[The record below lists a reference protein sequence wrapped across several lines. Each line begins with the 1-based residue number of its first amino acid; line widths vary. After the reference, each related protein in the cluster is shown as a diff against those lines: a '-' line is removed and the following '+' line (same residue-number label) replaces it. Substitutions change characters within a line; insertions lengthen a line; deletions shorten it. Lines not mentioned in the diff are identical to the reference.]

1 MTLFQTDEI
10 IDTRVAE
17 VVAEMKFPRDAPKPR
32 VMKASGALS
41 QIIFMHTYKYTLM
54 VSPPYV

>member
-1 MTLFQTDEI
+1 MTLFQNDEI

-32 VMKASGALS
+32 VMKTFEAPGFHVVLDR
-41 QIIFMHTYKYTLM
+41 Q
-54 VSPPYV
+54 P